1 MSTPNEFEGPEQA
14 GSQPSDDGHGS
25 QSNPNVAPT
34 PKPGYQGGPA
44 QPPPANLPPG
54 YQPPADYQPYQQP
67 GYQPSS
73 EQQYQPYQQYQQP
86 KQPTSPGQSSSQS
99 GGQPGGRSG
108 NEFKFEMPKDM
119 PHSVKEVLPAGG
131 FAGIFKMAGLPQ
143 LLKISYIMWLVAA
156 GIWALISL
164 ALLVTSLVALGSA
177 NDPFGFGA
185 AVRAAG
191 ARGIVVALISFA
203 LTAAIVLCAM
213 KLKEGLQWA
222 RMTLS
227 ALALLSIVMMFFGGG
242 GGLLAVVAAVLMWLP
257 ESTAWFNTRSANN
270 QY

>member
-1 MSTPNEFEGPEQA
+1 MSTPNEFEGPEQT

-25 QSNPNVAPT
+25 QPNLSPT
-34 PKPGYQGGPA
+34 TRPGYQGGPA
-44 QPPPANLPPG
+44 QPPPVNVPPG

-73 EQQYQPYQQYQQP
+73 DQQYQPYQQYQQYQQP
-86 KQPTSPGQSSSQS
+86 NQPTSAGQSSNQS
-99 GGQPGGRSG
+99 GGRSG

-131 FAGIFKMAGLPQ
+131 FASIFKMDGLPQ

-164 ALLVTSLVALGSA
+164 ALLVTSLIALGTA
-177 NDPFGFGA
+177 DDPFGFGA

-191 ARGIVVALISFA
+191 ARGIVVALISFV
-203 LTAAIVLCAM
+203 LTAAIVVCAM

-222 RMTLS
+222 RMALS
-227 ALALLSIVMMFFGGG
+227 VLALLSIVMMFFGGG
-242 GGLLAVVAAVLMWLP
+242 GGLLTVVAAVLMWLP
-257 ESTAWFNTRSANN
+257 ESSAWFNSRSANN